1 MLKQIKKLTAL
12 LFVAA
17 TMFTFDSCN
26 KDNNDDNPQPDNT
39 IIGTTWTH
47 VESGDWFDEENDTI
61 RYYSETEYIRFTTET
76 TGQIGN
82 SFVVEGLP
90 EESSEESYPFS
101 YTYNYP
107 NGTISIDELFGEFGM
122 ATFTINGDR
131 LTLNLNDDYYPIVF
145 IKQQ

>member
-1 MLKQIKKLTAL
+1 MKKVLSILMVAFAMTAM
-12 LFVAA
+12 VA
-17 TMFTFDSCN
+17 CGE
-26 KDNNDDNPQPDNT
+26 KDNGTDNPQPDNT

-107 NGTISIDELFGEFGM
+107 NGTISIDELYGEFVM

>member
-1 MLKQIKKLTAL
+1 MKKVLSILMVAFAMTAM
-12 LFVAA
+12 VA
-17 TMFTFDSCN
+17 CGE
-26 KDNNDDNPQPDNT
+26 KDNGTDNPQPDNT

-101 YTYNYP
+101 YTYIYP
-107 NGTISIDELFGEFGM
+107 NGTISIDELYGEFGM

>member
-1 MLKQIKKLTAL
+1 MKNIKFITTLFMAVSLLT
-12 LFVAA
+12 VAC
-17 TMFTFDSCN
+17 TEKEEN
-26 KDNNDDNPQPDNT
+26 EQPNPQPTNT

-47 VESGDWFDEENDTI
+47 VVSGDWFDEVNDTI
-61 RYYSETEYIRFTTET
+61 RYYSETEYIKFETET

-90 EESSEESYPFS
+90 EESSDENYPFI
-101 YTYNYP
+101 YNYNNP
-107 NGTISIDELFGEFGM
+107 NGTITIDDEYGEFGTV
-122 ATFTINGDR
+122 TFTINGDR

>member
-1 MLKQIKKLTAL
+1 MKKVLSILMVAFAMTAM
-12 LFVAA
+12 VA
-17 TMFTFDSCN
+17 CGE
-26 KDNNDDNPQPDNT
+26 KDNGTDNPQPDNT

-107 NGTISIDELFGEFGM
+107 NGTISIDELYGEFGM

>member
-1 MLKQIKKLTAL
+1 MKKVLSILMVAFAMTAM
-12 LFVAA
+12 VA
-17 TMFTFDSCN
+17 CGE
-26 KDNNDDNPQPDNT
+26 KDNGTDNPQPDNT

-101 YTYNYP
+101 YTYNFP
-107 NGTISIDELFGEFGM
+107 NGTISIDELYGEFVM

>member
-1 MLKQIKKLTAL
+1 MKKVLSILMVAFAMTAM
-12 LFVAA
+12 VA
-17 TMFTFDSCN
+17 CGE
-26 KDNNDDNPQPDNT
+26 KDNGTDNPQPDNT

-107 NGTISIDELFGEFGM
+107 NGTISIDELYGEFGM

-131 LTLNLNDDYYPIVF
+131 LTLNLNDDYYHIVF